1 MSGKETKSFKKP
13 GEKGAETTKNAR
25 ILVVDDSQTDVMLI
39 TNMLFDYNLLVAYD
53 GLEAMNIVRESPP
66 IDIMIL
72 DLNMPHMNG
81 FEVLEELQKDPRYR
95 KITTLILTNYD
106 EIESE
111 IRGLDLGAVDYI
123 RKPLNM
129 ASLRKRIE
137 VHLSLR
143 KANKSIKE
151 YNRVLEEKVS
161 TRTRELVLTRDITI
175 HALIGLLEVRNIE
188 SSNHT
193 LRTQWMMKVLCEHL
207 KTKEKYAVVL
217 NDEYI
222 SELFKTAP
230 LHDIGKVG
238 IPDNILLKPGRL
250 NPDEFEIMKKHT
262 TYGVEALR
270 HDADPHM
277 PVAFIN
283 TAMQIAGTHHERYD
297 GTGYP
302 DGLKGEEIPL
312 CGRLMAIIDVYDAL
326 TNQRVYKPAYSHERA
341 LEIILGERGRQF
353 DPDLVDAFV
362 EIEKDIQRIALTYIQ
377 HNEPDEV

>member
-1 MSGKETKSFKKP
+1 
-13 GEKGAETTKNAR
+13 
-25 ILVVDDSQTDVMLI
+25 MLI
-39 TNMLFDYNLLVAYD
+39 KSMLFDYNLLVAYD
-53 GLEAMNIVRESPP
+53 GLEAMDIVRESPP
-66 IDIMIL
+66 VDIMIL
-72 DLNMPHMNG
+72 DLNMPRMNG
-81 FEVLEELQKDPRYR
+81 FEVLEALQKEPRYK

-106 EIESE
+106 EIENE

-129 ASLRKRIE
+129 SSLRKRIE
-137 VHLSLR
+137 VHLNLR
-143 KANKSIKE
+143 KANRSIKE

-161 TRTRELVLTRDITI
+161 TRTRELVVTRDITI

-193 LRTQWMMKVLCEHL
+193 VRTQWMMKVLCEHL
-207 KTKEKYAVVL
+207 KTKEKYADVL

-222 SELFKTAP
+222 CELFKTAP

-262 TYGVEALR
+262 TFGVEALK
-270 HDADPHM
+270 HDTKSSLS
-277 PVAFIN
+277 VTFIN
-283 TAMQIAGTHHERYD
+283 TAIQIVGTHHERYD

-326 TNQRVYKPAYSHERA
+326 TNKRVYKPAYSHERA
-341 LEIILGERGRQF
+341 LEIILSERGRQF
-353 DPDLVDAFV
+353 DPDIVDAFV
-362 EIEKDIQRIALTYIQ
+362 EIEKDIQRVAQTYIQ
-377 HNEPDEV
+377 HNEPEEV